1 MDTPVDHPP
10 QSDPASVTP
19 MLRTVV
25 LADLADSTDFIQR
38 LGDAPAAAFLQRLD
52 LQIRDLLVFTNGRLI
67 DKADGLLA
75 LFERPVQAVDFA
87 LRYQHALRDLS
98 SDVGIELKA
107 RIGIHV
113 GDVMTWVNTP
123 QAVAAGAKPLEV
135 EGLAKPVAARLMS
148 LAMPG
153 QILMSGMAQTLA
165 HRAQSELGD
174 RASKLRWLVHGRYRF
189 KGVPAPM
196 IVHEVGEA
204 GFSPLRLPPSGQ
216 KSWREVPLWRR
227 PPVLAIELI
236 CVVGVLGGTLYTTL
250 RSPPALAFGERDWV
264 VVGDLNNFTGDARLE
279 DSLEDAMRIS
289 LQQSSYVNLLPNLQV
304 ADTLGR
310 MGRKPG
316 AQVDRS
322 VGSEIALREGAKALI
337 LPTVTEVGGKLRVN
351 LEVVDPETQAT
362 VYTKSAEGKGID
374 SILASIDAVNRDL
387 RLDLGEAI
395 KDVDSQSRPLAKV
408 TTPSLDALR
417 AYSLAQDAH
426 VAGNLKEAMALDEE
440 AIKIDPGFA
449 MAYISLARIKLSFG
463 DDAAFYAL
471 AKKADGLRER
481 LTRRESLLLDARLA
495 MHDAP
500 AASLAKWDLLTKI
513 YPDEYTGYYNYA
525 LVSWY
530 NGYQLDKAL
539 TKLAPAT
546 STKNPTRASAMF
558 VTGVLQLARNRYDE
572 AVASFKLHESLTKGG
587 YNRQYAET
595 YAAKRNFDE
604 AQRVIARQ
612 VSSGSDYT
620 DLAARADDV
629 LFPLDKGQWQAGLD
643 QLRQHITLAEK
654 ISPDRVRTNTGSLLA
669 LRAFAPDKTLRA
681 DLRGFVSSQQTAMAQ
696 STPLVRRHD
705 MFLALMAGVSAVQT
719 GDAETGRTVLASF
732 GREAV
737 SGGYP
742 WLNDA
747 AAMLEAAL
755 ATERG
760 APNEA
765 IARLLPL
772 HDGTELYASHSV
784 LMRAYAAA
792 KRFDDAGREA
802 EWLAANR
809 GMAYGEYN
817 SDYALTPTNVA
828 QSNLAWLSGAEYA
841 LSAGENEVAR
851 KRLAAFRAAWANAQ
865 ELPFLRAR
873 LSKLESALALTSPGS
888 KKTGPG

>member
-1 MDTPVDHPP
+1 MDTPVGHPP

-25 LADLADSTDFIQR
+25 LADLADSTQFIER
-38 LGDAPAAAFLQRLD
+38 LGDAAAAALLQRLD

-98 SDVGIELKA
+98 ADVGMELKA

-165 HRAQSELGD
+165 HRAQSELGE
-174 RASKLRWLVHGRYRF
+174 RANKLRWLVHGRYRF

-227 PPVLAIELI
+227 PPVLAVEIL
-236 CVVGVLGGTLYTTL
+236 CVIGVLGGTLYTTL

-264 VVGDLNNFTGDARLE
+264 VVGDMNNFTGDARLE
-279 DSLEDAMRIS
+279 DSLEAALRIS
-289 LQQSSYVNLLPNLQV
+289 LQQSAYVNLMPNLQV
-304 ADTLGR
+304 EDTLAR

-316 AQVDRS
+316 APIDRS
-322 VGSEIALREGAKALI
+322 VGSEIALREGAKALV

-351 LEVVDPETQAT
+351 LEIIDPATQAT

-374 SILASIDAVNRDL
+374 SVLTSIDTVNRGL
-387 RLDLGEAI
+387 RLELGEAI
-395 KDVDSQSRPLAKV
+395 KDVDSQSKPLAKV
-408 TTPSLDALR
+408 TTASLDALR

-426 VAGNLKEAMALDEE
+426 IAGRLKEAVALDEE

-471 AKKADGLRER
+471 AKKADGLRSR

-495 MHDAP
+495 THDGPTTA
-500 AASLAKWDLLTKI
+500 LAKWGLLTQI
-513 YPDEYTGYYNYA
+513 YPDEYSGFYNYA

-530 NGYQLDKAL
+530 NGYYLDKAL
-539 TKLAPAT
+539 AQLAPAT
-546 STKNPTRASAMF
+546 SAKNPTRASALYM
-558 VTGVLQLARNRYDE
+558 TGVLQLARNRYDE
-572 AVASFKLHESLTKGG
+572 ALVSFKQHESLSNTG
-587 YNRQYAET
+587 YIRQYAET
-595 YAAKRNFDE
+595 YAAQRNFV
-604 AQRVIARQ
+604 QARQTLAKQ
-612 VSSGSDYT
+612 VSSGSAYS

-629 LFPLDKGQWQAGLD
+629 LFPLDQGDWQGGLTE
-643 QLRQHITLAEK
+643 LRSHIEQSRKL
-654 ISPDRVRTNTGSLLA
+654 SPDRLRTNTGSLLM
-669 LRAFAPDKTLRA
+669 LRAFAPDASLRSDLRA
-681 DLRGFVSSQQTAMAQ
+681 YVEDERQWMTRA
-696 STPLVRRHD
+696 TPLVRRHD
-705 MFLALMAGVSAVQT
+705 MFLMLVAGVVAVQN
-719 GDAETGRTVLASF
+719 GDVETGKQVLKTVGPEASDS
-732 GREAV
+732 A
-737 SGGYP
+737 YP
-742 WLNDA
+742 WLVNA
-747 AAMLEAAL
+747 AAMLEASL
-755 ATERG
+755 AIARG
-760 APNEA
+760 APEEA
-765 IARLLPL
+765 ITRLVPM
-772 HDGTELYASHSV
+772 HDGTELYASHAV

-802 EWLAANR
+802 DWLASRR

-817 SDYALTPTNVA
+817 SDYALNAANVV
-828 QSNLAWLSGAEYA
+828 QSNLALLSGAEFA
-841 LSAGENEVAR
+841 LSAGQPDLAR
-851 KRLAAFRAAWANAQ
+851 KRLAAFRAVWGNAQ
-865 ELPFLRAR
+865 KLPFLHVR
-873 LSKLESALALTSPGS
+873 LKKLDAALALTSPGS